1 MARQRLLQTACLALA
16 FGALC
21 GAANAQTVSPVSLIN
36 GNLFSAGGLTYT
48 VSNCQYDHT
57 TSCSAAQGNELEGII
72 SSAGAEFEILNG
84 TGSSVLNGGTLSD
97 LSFTLTV
104 APTVSGSKTTVS
116 SVSTS
121 VTGTGT
127 SSGVTVGFSVLWTS
141 NGGGVVTATPGNAGG
156 TPAVANF
163 PAQSNFSISYDFAAA
178 PGTTLTTTTTT
189 LTPAPEPMTLA
200 IMAPACLVLGRVKR
214 RRKTRAASQA

>member
-1 MARQRLLQTACLALA
+1 MATQRLLQTACLALA

-21 GAANAQTVSPVSLIN
+21 GVAKAQTVSPVSLIN
-36 GNLFSAGGLTYT
+36 GNLFSMGGLTYT
-48 VSNCQYDHT
+48 VGNCQYDHT
-57 TSCSAAQGNELEGII
+57 TTCSTSQGNELEGVI
-72 SSAGAEFEILNG
+72 SSTGAEFEILNG
-84 TGSSVLNGGTLSD
+84 TGSSVLNGSTLTD

-104 APTVSGSKTTVS
+104 APTVTGSKTTVS

-121 VTGTGT
+121 VVGTGS

-141 NGGGVVTATPGNAGG
+141 NGGGVVSATPGNAGG
-156 TPAVANF
+156 VPAVANF

-200 IMAPACLVLGRVKR
+200 LMAPACLVLRQVKR
-214 RRKTRAASQA
+214 RRKTRLSRQA